1 MAIKDWPA
9 YGTDKAFWPKSAELK
24 QVHNNRV
31 LESQLS
37 GDIQTQS
44 VPGARWGWILNFD
57 QQTWAERGR
66 LLAFLTAL
74 NGMEHRVRLF
84 DPRRPPGGSLVGRT
98 GVTLGASASQFAESI
113 TLANAWGRNRLQRSK
128 SFDHAAWTKTR
139 TTCTGGSINAAVAP
153 DGTTTADRIVSDATA
168 ATSHYVNQNL
178 SGLADNQVVS
188 FSAHLHQDVADRG
201 MLQMVLKGGGTCD
214 LEFKFDDQKMLRTSA
229 GGGNTAVAHSVQS
242 LGAGWYR
249 LKMEGINVGSGG
261 TTPAARII
269 LARNPTLAETNV
281 WSRTGTSGASSGA
294 TPPVAGKRV
303 AALTEDT
310 SSGGHYA
317 SASINFVAGK
327 TYQLDAWAQVLGAG
341 ATRYLSLVLPSGTA
355 WGVTQGATF
364 DLAAG
369 VVTFTTGTGANLQ
382 ASITD
387 AGGGWWLCSITATAV
402 GTGAASPQVR
412 LCNVN
417 SGVAPSYAG
426 DGASGLLVCEP
437 YIRCTDSSVGLGA
450 CTAGLTF
457 DGDNAQSFYVWGAQ
471 LDLGAAVTDYE
482 PGGTLQRGDWLNI
495 AGIGTNGQLVM
506 AAADAA
512 ADDSGAVT
520 VEVRHPLR
528 AAASSGAAV
537 TLLDPTALYIL
548 TTNEFGSA
556 FESALAPPM
565 SIELREV
572 FA

>member
-9 YGTDKAFWPKSAELK
+9 YGTDKAFWPKSVELK

-31 LESQLS
+31 FESQLS

-44 VPGARWGWILNFD
+44 VPGARWGWILNFPE
-57 QQTWAERGR
+57 QTWAERGR

-98 GVTLGASASQFAESI
+98 GVTLGASASQFAPSI

-128 SFDHAAWTKTR
+128 SFDHSAWTKTR
-139 TTCTGGSINAAVAP
+139 SSVTANATTAP

-168 ATSHYVNQNL
+168 AQSHYVRQTI

-188 FSAHLHQDVADRG
+188 CSAHVHQAVADRV
-201 MLQMVLKGGGTCD
+201 MLQFVTKAGATRD
-214 LEFKFDDQKMLRTSA
+214 LEFKFDDQKMLRTGGSTVGVTHSVDDA
-229 GGGNTAVAHSVQS
+229 GG
-242 LGAGWYR
+242 GWYR
-249 LKMEGINVGSGG
+249 LRISGIDVGAGG
-261 TTPAARII
+261 TTPDVRII
-269 LARNPTLAETNV
+269 LARNTTLADTSV
-281 WSRTGTSGASSGA
+281 WSRTGISGASSA
-294 TPPVAGKRV
+294 ETPPVAGKRV

-310 SSGGHYA
+310 STGGHYA
-317 SASINFVAGK
+317 STSINFVAGK
-327 TYQLDAWAQVLGAG
+327 TYEFDAWAKVLGSG
-341 ATRYLSLVLPSGTA
+341 ATRYLSLVFPGGTA
-355 WGVTQGATF
+355 WGVTQSVTF
-364 DLAAG
+364 DVSAG
-369 VVTFTTGTGANLQ
+369 TVTFTGGTGAGLV
-382 ASITD
+382 AAISD
-387 AGGGWWLCSITATAV
+387 AGNGWWLCRITATAV
-402 GTGAASPQVR
+402 ATNSASPQVR
-412 LCNVN
+412 LNHIN
-417 SGVAPSYAG
+417 SSGATSYTG
-426 DGASGLLVCEP
+426 DGASGLLICEP
-437 YIRCTDSSVGLGA
+437 YIRCTDSSVGLGTSA
-450 CTAGLTF
+450 AGTTF
-457 DGDNAQSFYVWGAQ
+457 DGDSTQSVDVWGAQ
-471 LDLGAAVTDYE
+471 LDLGATVTDYE
-482 PGGTLQRGDWLNI
+482 PGGTLKRGDWLNI

-512 ADDSGAVT
+512 ADDSGALT

-556 FESALAPPM
+556 YESALAPPM

>member
-1 MAIKDWPA
+1 MAINDWPA

-98 GVTLGASASQFAESI
+98 GVTLGVSASQFASTV

-128 SFDHAAWTKTR
+128 SFDHSTWTKTR
-139 TTCTGGSINAAVAP
+139 ATVTANASTAP
-153 DGTTTADRIVSDATA
+153 DGTATADRLVSDATA
-168 ATSHYVNQNL
+168 AQTHYTTQTVT
-178 SGLADNQVVS
+178 GLADNQVVS
-188 FSAHLHQDVADRG
+188 CSVHLKQDVADRAV
-201 MLQMVLKGGGTCD
+201 LQFVLKNGSSSD
-214 LEFKFDDQKMLRTSA
+214 LEFKFDDQKLLRTSQ
-229 GGGNTAVAHSVQS
+229 GTGNTSVVHSVQAM
-242 LGAGWYR
+242 GGGWYR

-261 TTPAARII
+261 TTPGARVI
-269 LARNPTLAETNV
+269 LARNPTLAETGV
-281 WSRTGTSGASSGA
+281 WPRVGASGASSAA

-310 SSGGHYA
+310 STGGHYA
-317 SASINFVAGK
+317 NASINFVAGK
-327 TYQLDAWAQVLGAG
+327 TYQFDVWAQVLGSG
-341 ATRYLSLVLPSGTA
+341 AARYLSLVLPSGTA

-364 DLAAG
+364 DVSAG
-369 VVTFTTGTGANLQ
+369 TVTVTTGTGASLA

-387 AGGGWWLCSITATAV
+387 AGGGWWLCRITATAV
-402 GTGAASPQVR
+402 GTGAASVQAR

-417 SGVAPSYAG
+417 TGVAPSYTG
-426 DGASGLLVCEP
+426 DGASGLLLCEP
-437 YIRCTDSSVGLGA
+437 YIRCTDSTVGLGA
-450 CTAGLTF
+450 AASGITF
-457 DGDNAQSFYVWGAQ
+457 DGDNTQSAYMWGAQ
-471 LDLGAAVTDYE
+471 LDLGATVTDYE
-482 PGGTLQRGDWLNI
+482 PGGTLLRGDWLNI

-506 AAADAA
+506 AVADAA
-512 ADDSGAVT
+512 ADDTGALT
-520 VEVRHPLR
+520 VEVRHLLR
-528 AAASSGAAV
+528 AAVSSGAAV

-548 TTNEFGSA
+548 TTNDFASA
-556 FESALAPPM
+556 YDSALAPPM

>member
-44 VPGARWGWILNFD
+44 VPGARWGWILNFPE
-57 QQTWAERGR
+57 QTWAERAR

-98 GVTLGASASQFAESI
+98 GVTLGDSASQFVTSI
-113 TLANAWGRNRLQRSK
+113 TLANAWGRNRLLRSK
-128 SFDHAAWTKTR
+128 SFDHSAWTKTR
-139 TTCTGGSINAAVAP
+139 SSVVANATSAP
-153 DGTTTADRIVSDATA
+153 DGTATADRIVSDATA
-168 ATSHYVNQNL
+168 AQSHYARQDIA
-178 SGLADNQVVS
+178 GLADGQLVGY
-188 FSAHLHQDVADRG
+188 SAYVHADVADRAE
-201 MLQMVLKGGGTCD
+201 LLFVLKNGGTCA
-214 LEFKFDDQKMLRTSA
+214 LEFKFDDQKMLRASQ
-229 GGGNTAVAHSVQS
+229 GGGNTGVLHSVQDA
-242 LGAGWYR
+242 GGGWYR
-249 LKMEGINVGSGG
+249 LKMEGIDIGSGAN
-261 TTPAARII
+261 TPSARIL
-269 LARNPTLAETNV
+269 LARNPTLADTTV
-281 WSRTGTSGASSGA
+281 WQRVGTSGAASAA

-303 AALTEDT
+303 AAFTEDT
-310 SSGGHYA
+310 SGTFHYA
-317 SASINFVAGK
+317 SASIAFVAGG
-327 TYQLDAWAQVLGAG
+327 TYQFDAWARVLGSG
-341 ATRYLSLVLPSGTA
+341 AARYLSLVLPAGTA
-355 WGVTQGATF
+355 WGTTQGATF
-364 DLAAG
+364 DVSAG
-369 VVTFTTGTGANLQ
+369 VVTYTIGTGANLQ

-387 AGGGWWLCSITATAV
+387 AGGGWWLCRLTATAV
-402 GTGAASPQVR
+402 GTSSATVQVR
-412 LCNVN
+412 LNDASN
-417 SGVAPSYAG
+417 TTTASYTG

-437 YIRCTDSSVGLGA
+437 YIRCTDSTVGLGA
-450 CTAGLTF
+450 AADGTVF
-457 DGDNAQSFYVWGAQ
+457 DGDNTQSVYAWGAQ
-471 LDLGAAVTDYE
+471 LDLGGSVTDYE

-512 ADDSGAVT
+512 ADDSGALT

-528 AAASSGAAV
+528 AAVASGAAV

-548 TTNEFGSA
+548 STDEFGSVY
-556 FESALAPPM
+556 ESALAPPM